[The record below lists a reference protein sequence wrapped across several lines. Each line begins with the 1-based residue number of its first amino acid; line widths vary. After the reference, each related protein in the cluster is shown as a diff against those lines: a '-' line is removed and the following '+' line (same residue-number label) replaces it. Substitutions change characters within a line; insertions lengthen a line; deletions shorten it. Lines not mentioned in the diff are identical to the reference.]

1 MVHAAHSIAAPNI
14 RDTPERDVLH
24 RPLAIPS
31 PRAEESLWRR
41 IKNRIGVMW
50 KGSVLIMPVTNEET
64 KEYAHR
70 WPTPLIIG
78 MVMTVGGMIINTVL
92 TLAIAGFLF
101 YANTNKDSSTAATA
115 NEREI
120 TALKKDVEYLKSENV
135 KKDTAILTVQED
147 YKVIETEINQYR
159 IDLARTGKVHLK

>member
-1 MVHAAHSIAAPNI
+1 MSASTA
-14 RDTPERDVLH
+14 RTLTPPMQDVLH

-50 KGSVLIMPVTNEET
+50 KGSVLIMPITNEET

-70 WPTPLIIG
+70 WPTPMIIG

-92 TLAIAGFLF
+92 TLTIAGFLF
-101 YANTNKDSSTAATA
+101 YANTNKDSSTAATTNA
-115 NEREI
+115 AEI
-120 TALKKDVEYLKSENV
+120 TSLKKDVEYLRSENV
-135 KKDTAILTVQED
+135 KKDAAILSVQED
-147 YKVIETEINQYR
+147 YKVIETTLSEYR
-159 IDLARTGKVHLK
+159 IELAKSGKVTLK